1 MVDGPSVSR
10 DAVLRRQNAKSGV
23 IRVRHFSDS
32 EMGQIWKVPLVSS
45 IGEKSTTQWAEED
58 RRTEK

>member
-1 MVDGPSVSR
+1 M
-10 DAVLRRQNAKSGV
+10 LRRQNAKSGV
-23 IRVRHFSDS
+23 IRLRHFSDS